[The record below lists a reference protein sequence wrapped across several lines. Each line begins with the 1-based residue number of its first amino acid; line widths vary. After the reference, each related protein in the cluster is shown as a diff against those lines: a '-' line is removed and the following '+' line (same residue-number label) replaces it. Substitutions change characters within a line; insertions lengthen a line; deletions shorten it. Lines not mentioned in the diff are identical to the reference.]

1 MVINKIKNLFKS
13 RLSVEDSIPKISL
26 EKKHMQNCELLLNRE
41 ELLDKIPKN
50 SILAEIGVDEG
61 DFSER
66 LYKKCDPEYLY
77 LIDLWSSKRYGEKK
91 FNVVKN
97 RFYDQ
102 LKKDEVKIFRDDS
115 ISVVSNFN
123 DNFFDWIYIDTDHS
137 FNTTYKEL
145 ITWKS
150 KVKRNGI
157 ISGHDYM
164 MGNWKKT
171 YRYGVIEAVH
181 KFCVEYSWEMVFLTI
196 DQTENLS
203 FAIKRI

>member
-91 FNVVKN
+91 FNIVKN

-102 LKKDEVKIFRDDS
+102 LKKDEVKIFREDS
-115 ISVVSNFN
+115 INVVSNFN

>member
-91 FNVVKN
+91 FNIVKN

>member
-66 LYKKCDPEYLY
+66 LYKKCDPKYLY

-91 FNVVKN
+91 FNIVKN

-115 ISVVSNFN
+115 INVVSNFN

>member
-77 LIDLWSSKRYGEKK
+77 LIDLWSSKRYGEK
-91 FNVVKN
+91 NSIL
-97 RFYDQ
+97 
-102 LKKDEVKIFRDDS
+102 LK
-115 ISVVSNFN
+115 
-123 DNFFDWIYIDTDHS
+123 TD
-137 FNTTYKEL
+137 FMIN
-145 ITWKS
+145 
-150 KVKRNGI
+150 
-157 ISGHDYM
+157 
-164 MGNWKKT
+164 
-171 YRYGVIEAVH
+171 
-181 KFCVEYSWEMVFLTI
+181 
-196 DQTENLS
+196 
-203 FAIKRI
+203 

>member
-50 SILAEIGVDEG
+50 SILAEIGVDKG

-66 LYKKCDPEYLY
+66 LYEKCNPKHLY

-91 FNVVKN
+91 FNIVKN

-115 ISVVSNFN
+115 INVVLNFD

-181 KFCVEYSWEMVFLTI
+181 KFCVEYSWEMIFLTI

>member
-91 FNVVKN
+91 FNIVKN

-102 LKKDEVKIFRDDS
+102 LQKDEVKIFRDDS
-115 ISVVSNFN
+115 INVVSNFN

>member
-66 LYKKCDPEYLY
+66 LYKKCNPEYLY

-91 FNVVKN
+91 FNIVKN

-115 ISVVSNFN
+115 INVVSNFN

>member
-91 FNVVKN
+91 FNIVKN

-181 KFCVEYSWEMVFLTI
+181 KFCVEYSWEMIFLTI

>member
-41 ELLDKIPKN
+41 ELLNKIPKN

-91 FNVVKN
+91 FNIVKN

-115 ISVVSNFN
+115 INVVSNFN

>member
-91 FNVVKN
+91 FNIVKN
-97 RFYDQ
+97 KFYDQ

-115 ISVVSNFN
+115 INVVSNFN

>member
-91 FNVVKN
+91 FNIVKN

-115 ISVVSNFN
+115 INVVSNFN

>member
-26 EKKHMQNCELLLNRE
+26 EKKHMQNCELLLNRD

-91 FNVVKN
+91 FNIVKN

-181 KFCVEYSWEMVFLTI
+181 KFCVEYSWEMIFLTI